1 MDSEHRHEL
10 KTNELA
16 DWIGHAPQYLRENA
30 RMIIGVALIIIAILT
45 WPTFKKMRA
54 KADLEQKAQ
63 TTDLITQSGQ
73 TKLMVLQSQMQQGGS
88 LDSLVLSANS
98 LEIAADEAESGQ
110 LAALAL
116 ISRGEALRADLH
128 YKSPDADVIVVEDII
143 KKARKAYEQALE
155 KAGDNASLAA
165 MAKYGLGL
173 CAEDM
178 GDFDEAGRI
187 YKSILEDANFEGT
200 VFPARA
206 KLRLEEME
214 DNKAIFVFVDAPKKV
229 APEGLD
235 PLSIEPG
242 ILDEFGGVDILA
254 EPATSSQEPEK
265 SDPPISDQQPD
276 ESRTETEDSGTN

>member
-30 RMIIGVALIIIAILT
+30 RTIIGAALIVIAVIT
-45 WPTFKKMRA
+45 WPMFKKIRV

-63 TTDLITQSGQ
+63 TTDLIEQSGQ
-73 TKLMVLQSQMQQGGS
+73 AKLMVLQDQMRGGGS
-88 LDSLVLSANS
+88 LEALVLSANS
-98 LEIAADEAESGQ
+98 LQIAADEAESDQ

-128 YKSPDADVIVVEDII
+128 YKTPDPDVIVIEDRI
-143 KKARKAYEQALE
+143 KKANKAYEQAIE
-155 KAGDNASLAA
+155 KAGGNVSLAA
-165 MAKYGLGL
+165 MATYGLGL

-187 YKSILEDANFEGT
+187 YKSIVENTDFEGT
-200 VFPARA
+200 VFQARA
-206 KLRLEEME
+206 GLRLEDME
-214 DNKAIFVFVDAPKKV
+214 DSKGVFVFVDAPKEV

-242 ILDEFGGVDILA
+242 LLDDFGGVDILA
-254 EPATSSQEPEK
+254 EPETSGQESEQSESQA
-265 SDPPISDQQPD
+265 D
-276 ESRTETEDSGTN
+276 TEDSGAN